1 MTASCCIIDLLQ
13 TYLRSWTLGEGDG
26 ERKYG
31 KYPGK
36 NAQTVL
42 QGMWQGDI
50 RVDLASSLLKKYL
63 CKIVCKI
70 SLEPAVQN
78 PFIRIAVRYKGSPH
92 KMCRKKSPGKI
103 FAQTLYQI
111 VFLARSLFSVQSN
124 RTRALQ
130 EISWQ
135 DFCTM
140 CVRFL
145 TEIYKSDLCSSFL
158 CKLSERD
165 LLARSL

>member
-1 MTASCCIIDLLQ
+1 MN
-13 TYLRSWTLGEGDG
+13 SWRGRWREEIWKISRQKCPNSAARYVT
-26 ERKYG
+26 RRY
-31 KYPGK
+31 
-36 NAQTVL
+36 
-42 QGMWQGDI
+42 QGRFGQFA
-50 RVDLASSLLKKYL
+50 VKKYL

-78 PFIRIAVRYKGSPH
+78 PVIRIAVRYKGSPH
-92 KMCRKKSPGKI
+92 KMCREKSPGKI

-135 DFCTM
+135 DFCTR

-145 TEIYKSDLCSSFL
+145 TEIYKSDLCSSFV